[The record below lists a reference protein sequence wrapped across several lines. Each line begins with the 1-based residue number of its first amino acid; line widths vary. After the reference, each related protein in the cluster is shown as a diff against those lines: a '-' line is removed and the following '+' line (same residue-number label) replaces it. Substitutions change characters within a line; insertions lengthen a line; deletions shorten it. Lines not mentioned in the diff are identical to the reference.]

1 MRCMDARRPRRS
13 RRFGRLAVGV
23 LAIAVS
29 VVAGS
34 VVAAVPTGA
43 TSPAWSI
50 VPSSNPSGSTG
61 AQLYGVACPSTT
73 SCFAVG
79 YSAGAQGT
87 GLKSLVEHWR
97 STGWSIMASA
107 NPSGAIQTI
116 LHAVS
121 CPSTT
126 SCFAVGTYYTAST
139 ADRTV
144 VEHWNGTRWSIMAS
158 PNPPGTENT
167 ILQGVSCP
175 STQSCFAVG
184 GQGSDRTVAEH
195 WNGSRWSMM
204 AIANPSGS
212 TSNGLYAVSCPTT
225 ISCFAVG
232 SYAFGETAGL
242 VEHWNGTRW
251 GIMTSPRRSN
261 ATGLT
266 LYGVSCS
273 STSNCFAVGYFSVA
287 GGAFRTHVQ
296 HWDGTRWG
304 NPTSPNYPG
313 SYNTTLFGVACPGAR
328 SCFAVG
334 AYFVASPA
342 AASSIVEH
350 WNGTSWTTMTSPHR
364 LANQYLSGASCP
376 STTTCFAVGDYLT
389 QVNRTIVSKTLA
401 ERYA

>member
-23 LAIAVS
+23 LAVAVS

-43 TSPAWSI
+43 TSPKWFIA
-50 VPSSNPSGSTG
+50 PSPNPSGSTG
-61 AQLYGVACPSTT
+61 AQLYGVACPSRT

-87 GLKSLVEHWR
+87 GLKSLVEHWNGSR
-97 STGWSIMASA
+97 WAIMASA

-126 SCFAVGTYYTAST
+126 SCFAVGSYYTAST
-139 ADRTV
+139 AHRTV
-144 VEHWNGTRWSIMAS
+144 AEHWNGTRWAIMAIPS
-158 PNPPGTENT
+158 PPGTQNT

-175 STQSCFAVG
+175 STKSCFAVG
-184 GQGSDRTVAEH
+184 GQSPNRTVAEH

-204 AIANPSGS
+204 AIPNPSGS
-212 TSNGLYAVSCPTT
+212 TSTDLYAVSCPTT
-225 ISCFAVG
+225 SSCFAVG

-242 VEHWNGTRW
+242 VDHWNGKAWR
-251 GIMTSPRRSN
+251 IMPTARRSN
-261 ATGLT
+261 TTGVT

-273 STSNCFAVGYFSVA
+273 STTNCFAVGYFSVA

-304 NPTSPNYPG
+304 IPSSPNYPG
-313 SYNTTLFGVACPGAR
+313 SYDTTLFGVSCPGAK

-334 AYFVASPA
+334 LYFVSSPTDPG
-342 AASSIVEH
+342 SVVEH
-350 WNGTSWTTMTSPHR
+350 WNGTSWTIMTSPHR
-364 LANQYLSGASCP
+364 LGDQDLRGASCP

-389 QVNRTIVSKTLA
+389 EVNRLTVSKTLT